1 MNKNSLLQLYQLS
14 PQTGLY
20 NEDLSKETQVKQF
33 VTYAKFLYKKLYD
46 GPRATHLRNLSKQV
60 TFTAQDN
67 VKKFNRL
74 CELIKYT
81 KYTENSENDIV
92 FIDLL
97 NRFTE
102 FSDMKNAGTAYNK
115 YIKLKKTAE
124 KTIDNKKMQSIVDD
138 LKKFSDN
145 EAEQIKA
152 KIIDNERTKKTHF
165 KLLADEALSEAEN
178 DKQFQEWTEA
188 IELWAD
194 LKFNDLEK
202 SYHDLDKETGIL
214 RCKNGL
220 TLEAECT
227 DVVRKY
233 FSIVPNITI
242 KRNVFISTTDSKT
255 NKKIVSKSELD
266 LIVINVD
273 SNEIIGIVEVKS
285 GVYDIGRAIDQLTA
299 IKKFISNDHIFVD
312 FSDVHQEFL
321 LKSLDFSNVH
331 QEILPKSVDF
341 TNKYFTSNIK
351 YLVITTIPQHSP
363 VTGASHSDV
372 QLVSSVLY
380 NDKWFKSLVKSD
392 SHIDTEQ
399 IDKIFN
405 IIEDLRSRMVC
416 KIDPVKAVELLGD
429 SLLII

>member
-1 MNKNSLLQLYQLS
+1 MNKDTLLQLYQLS

-20 NEDLSKETQVKQF
+20 SEDLSKEAQVKQF

-60 TFTAQDN
+60 TLTAQDN
-67 VKKFNRL
+67 IKKFSRL

-81 KYTENSENDIV
+81 KYTKYTEISENDIV

-124 KTIDNKKMQSIVDD
+124 KTIDNKKMQSIVND

-178 DKQFQEWTEA
+178 DRQFQEWSEA
-188 IELWAD
+188 IELWSA

-202 SYHDLDKETGIL
+202 SYHDLDRETGML

-227 DVVRKY
+227 DMVYKY
-233 FSIVPNITI
+233 FSTVPNITI

-255 NKKIVSKSELD
+255 NKKIVNKSELD

-312 FSDVHQEFL
+312 FS
-321 LKSLDFSNVH
+321 
-331 QEILPKSVDF
+331 
-341 TNKYFTSNIK
+341 NKYFTSNIK

-416 KIDPVKAVELLGD
+416 KIDPVKAIELLGD